1 MDEEDIPDL
10 WSSDSG
16 ADSDTES
23 TDIETLVTSR
33 YQLSDRVTSDLHRA
47 AQIDFGIVNYIF
59 FVYVIMT
66 FEIESYIE
74 WMQKFK
80 SVDKTKSINP

>member
-23 TDIETLVTSR
+23 TVVTSR